1 MMAKIIAAVIGS
13 AALTGVVYEV
23 QPNNQVSQTQIN
35 PASDSPTENK
45 LELNIYHSLFK
56 VFAHENDY
64 VIDNG
69 ARIWNHAEFELKPE
83 LADLYDEIGVTN
95 HPQNTIVIIP
105 VFTAMAYSD
114 HGFYSY
120 YKKECDTSCLTVN
133 IADDPTS
140 YHSSENGIKILKL
153 LGYSFITDI
162 DIDKNPNILS
172 KYDKVILLHS
182 EYVTKNEF
190 DAITSHPNV
199 IYLYPNSLF
208 AEIKADYDP
217 NTITLIRG
225 HYYPDKEIANGF
237 GWKFDNTNYEE
248 DKECKNMFFYK
259 IDNGYM
265 LNCFPVNMIYKGKLL
280 LKQIKDF

>member
-1 MMAKIIAAVIGS
+1 MIPAIIAAVIVGGIS
-13 AALTGVVYEV
+13 VIAYDL
-23 QPNNQVSQTQIN
+23 QSNNGESQTQFN
-35 PASDSPTENK
+35 PPSDSPTENK
-45 LELNIYHSLFK
+45 LGLNIYHSLFK
-56 VFAHENDY
+56 VTVHENDY
-64 VIDNG
+64 VIENNTK
-69 ARIWNHAEFELKPE
+69 IWNHAEFELKPE

-95 HPQNTIVIIP
+95 HPQNTIVINP

-120 YKKECDTSCLTVN
+120 YRGECDTSCLTVK
-133 IADDPTS
+133 IADDPLS

-162 DIDKNPNILS
+162 DVDKNPNILS
-172 KYDKVILLHS
+172 KYDKVILLHN
-182 EYVTKNEF
+182 EYVTKKEF

-208 AEIKADYDP
+208 AEIKADYDA

-225 HYYPDKEIANGF
+225 HSYPDKEIANGF
-237 GWKFDNTNYEE
+237 GWKFDNTNYEA
-248 DKECKNMFFYK
+248 DNECKDMFFYK

-265 LNCFPVNMIYKGKLL
+265 LNCYPVGMIYKGKLL